1 MDDHVARRKRMFGLG
16 MLVVGAV
23 VYLVGLWPGC
33 HTLSEKG
40 YFFAA
45 IVMCGFPVLI
55 RQEHT
60 GNDRLLSR
68 CKSLLLLGI
77 GMVAV
82 GVFNLALAGAL
93 KILCLVA
100 LGSVYMEPIF
110 TLPTVMM
117 NDGRSHHCRL
127 ANPFPFINTL

>member
-1 MDDHVARRKRMFGLG
+1 MDDHVARRKRIFGLG

-33 HTLSEKG
+33 HTLSERDI
-40 YFFAA
+40 F
-45 IVMCGFPVLI
+45 CGNRHVWFPVLI

-60 GNDRLLSR
+60 GNGRLLSR

-100 LGSVYMEPIF
+100 LGVSIYGTDLYASYSDDE
-110 TLPTVMM
+110 
-117 NDGRSHHCRL
+117 
-127 ANPFPFINTL
+127 

>member
-1 MDDHVARRKRMFGLG
+1 MDDHVARRKRIFGPG

-23 VYLVGLWPGC
+23 VYPWDCGRC

-40 YFFAA
+40 YFF
-45 IVMCGFPVLI
+45 CGNRHVWFSSLNSP
-55 RQEHT
+55 EHT
-60 GNDRLLSR
+60 EMAACFLVANLCCCLASAWSR
-68 CKSLLLLGI
+68 SAYLT
-77 GMVAV
+77 
-82 GVFNLALAGAL
+82 ALAGAL

>member
-1 MDDHVARRKRMFGLG
+1 MDDHVARRKRIFGLG

-55 RQEHT
+55 RQNTREMAA
-60 GNDRLLSR
+60 
-68 CKSLLLLGI
+68 C
-77 GMVAV
+77 
-82 GVFNLALAGAL
+82 F
-93 KILCLVA
+93 LVA
-100 LGSVYMEPIF
+100 NLCCCLASAWS
-110 TLPTVMM
+110 
-117 NDGRSHHCRL
+117 RSAYLTRRWR
-127 ANPFPFINTL
+127 AR

>member
-1 MDDHVARRKRMFGLG
+1 MDDHVTRRKRVFGLG

-23 VYLVGLWPGC
+23 VYLVGLWPAC

-45 IVMCGFPVLI
+45 MVMCGFPVLI

-68 CKSLLLLGI
+68 CKYLLLLGI

-82 GVFNLALAGAL
+82 GVLNLELAGAL
-93 KILCLVA
+93 KIFCLAARVVSIYGTDLYA
-100 LGSVYMEPIF
+100 SYSDDE
-110 TLPTVMM
+110 
-117 NDGRSHHCRL
+117 
-127 ANPFPFINTL
+127 

>member
-1 MDDHVARRKRMFGLG
+1 MDDHVARRKRIFGLG

-60 GNDRLLSR
+60 GNGRLLSR

-82 GVFNLALAGAL
+82 GVFGAGGRA
-93 KILCLVA
+93 
-100 LGSVYMEPIF
+100 EN
-110 TLPTVMM
+110 TVSGGAGGQYIW
-117 NDGRSHHCRL
+117 NRSLRFL
-127 ANPFPFINTL
+127 Q

>member
-1 MDDHVARRKRMFGLG
+1 MDDHVARRKRIFGLG

-77 GMVAV
+77 VVV

-100 LGSVYMEPIF
+100 LGVSIYGTDLYASYSDDE
-110 TLPTVMM
+110 
-117 NDGRSHHCRL
+117 
-127 ANPFPFINTL
+127 

>member
-1 MDDHVARRKRMFGLG
+1 
-16 MLVVGAV
+16 
-23 VYLVGLWPGC
+23 
-33 HTLSEKG
+33 
-40 YFFAA
+40 
-45 IVMCGFPVLI
+45 MCGFPVLI

-117 NDGRSHHCRL
+117 NDGRSHHYRL

>member
-1 MDDHVARRKRMFGLG
+1 MDDHVARRKRIFGPG

-23 VYLVGLWPGC
+23 VYPWDCGRC

-40 YFFAA
+40 YF
-45 IVMCGFPVLI
+45 CGNRHVWFSSLNSP
-55 RQEHT
+55 EHT
-60 GNDRLLSR
+60 GNGRLLSR

-82 GVFNLALAGAL
+82 GVFNPALAGAL

-100 LGSVYMEPIF
+100 LGVSIYGTDLYASYSDDE
-110 TLPTVMM
+110 
-117 NDGRSHHCRL
+117 
-127 ANPFPFINTL
+127 

>member
-1 MDDHVARRKRMFGLG
+1 MLSYIKRKGIFFCGNRHVRFSSLNS
-16 MLVVGAV
+16 
-23 VYLVGLWPGC
+23 P
-33 HTLSEKG
+33 
-40 YFFAA
+40 
-45 IVMCGFPVLI
+45 
-55 RQEHT
+55 EHT